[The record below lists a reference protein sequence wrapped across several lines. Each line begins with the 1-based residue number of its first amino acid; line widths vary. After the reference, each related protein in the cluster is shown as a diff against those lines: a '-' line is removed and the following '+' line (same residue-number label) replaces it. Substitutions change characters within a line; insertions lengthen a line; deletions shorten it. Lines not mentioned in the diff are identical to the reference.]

1 MWRKF
6 VLPVLLVSLAY
17 TAGHAEVADSGA
29 NGFTV
34 KITTSIRATPADVY
48 KKLVHNI
55 GDWWNSQHTFSGDA
69 HNLSIE
75 EKAMGCFCEK
85 IPNGGGVR
93 HMEMIYFEPGKILR
107 MSGALGP
114 FQGMGAAGTLTF
126 TFTAAPDG
134 TKLEATYS
142 LTGYLP
148 QGTNW
153 AAATNGMLTDQ
164 ITRLKNYVET
174 GKPTKSVLEKLPAP
188 SSSKRF
194 AREQFWIWP
203 NMRAMT
209 SGRTG

>member
-6 VLPVLLVSLAY
+6 GLPVLLFSL
-17 TAGHAEVADSGA
+17 THVAGHAEVADSGA

-34 KITTSIRATPADVY
+34 KITAGIHAAPADVY
-48 KKLVHNI
+48 KKLLRNI

-85 IPNGGGVR
+85 IPNGGAVR
-93 HMEMIYFEPGKILR
+93 HMEVIYFDPGKILR
-107 MSGALGP
+107 MSGAIGP

-126 TFTAAPDG
+126 TFSAAPDG
-134 TKLEATYS
+134 TKLETAYS

-153 AAATNGMLTDQ
+153 AAAADGMLTEQ
-164 ITRLKNYVET
+164 ITRLKNYIET
-174 GKPTKSVLEKLPAP
+174 GSPAAATGAKKPV
-188 SSSKRF
+188 
-194 AREQFWIWP
+194 
-203 NMRAMT
+203 
-209 SGRTG
+209 

>member
-6 VLPVLLVSLAY
+6 VVPLLLFSLAL
-17 TAGHAEVADSGA
+17 TVGHAEVADSGA

-34 KITTSIRATPADVY
+34 KITSSIKAAPADVY
-48 KKLVHNI
+48 KKLVSNI
-55 GDWWNSQHTFSGDA
+55 GEWWSPRHTFSGDA

-93 HMEMIYFEPGKILR
+93 HMEVIYFDPGKTLR

-153 AAATNGMLTDQ
+153 AVATNGMLNEQ
-164 ITRLKNYVET
+164 IMRLKNYIET
-174 GKPTKSVLEKLPAP
+174 GKPTVAVQTKLPA
-188 SSSKRF
+188 
-194 AREQFWIWP
+194 
-203 NMRAMT
+203 
-209 SGRTG
+209 